1 MSANAKAETL
11 LEVIAG
17 RLAEISERQH
27 ALAAEKTQLQE
38 QITPLRLGVVSP
50 DVTVAHLREKGIT
63 LRSLTTAWHAS
74 RRPRGVVV
82 RAVRLRRPVAALP
95 FDRSESA

>member
-1 MSANAKAETL
+1 MTVKAKTEAL
-11 LEVIAG
+11 LEVIEG

-50 DVTVAHLREKGIT
+50 DVAVAHLRGKGIT
-63 LRSLTTAWHAS
+63 LRGLATAWHAG
-74 RRPRGVVV
+74 RRPPGVVLKV
-82 RAVRLRRPVAALP
+82 VPVRRPVAALP
-95 FDRSESA
+95 FDCSESA